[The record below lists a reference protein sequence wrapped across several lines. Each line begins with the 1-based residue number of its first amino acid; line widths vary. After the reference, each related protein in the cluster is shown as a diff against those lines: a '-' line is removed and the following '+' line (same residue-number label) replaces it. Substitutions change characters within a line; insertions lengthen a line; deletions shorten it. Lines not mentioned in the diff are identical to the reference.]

1 MQEMKKSGQVAFQR
15 YMRESGGEW
24 KRFTGGLRIFGADSF
39 HNTDF
44 SVWKEQKE
52 WENFDIEEEYPGF
65 AGILAYEFKI
75 DSGDKKLALLKFQ
88 YAKEAV
94 TVWVNGICAGTAVGE
109 PYTFD
114 ISELSRTGT
123 NDIRVEV
130 TTTLT
135 FAVRDSFSKY
145 TVLLQEGIQGA
156 IYYQLIC

>member
-1 MQEMKKSGQVAFQR
+1 MC
-15 YMRESGGEW
+15 
-24 KRFTGGLRIFGADSF
+24 LRKMMI
-39 HNTDF
+39 
-44 SVWKEQKE
+44 
-52 WENFDIEEEYPGF
+52 
-65 AGILAYEFKI
+65 
-75 DSGDKKLALLKFQ
+75 Q

-94 TVWVNGICAGTAVGE
+94 TVWVNGMCAGTAVGE

-130 TTTLT
+130 TTTLA
-135 FAVRDSFSKY
+135 FAIRDSFSKY